1 MFWTEN
7 PPNYKLE
14 HLIPTSLLNRTENP
28 LGPREAVLLSG
39 FDDVAVVRRQQGW
52 LAVSTQR
59 AAENFPYSR
68 DSDDSEFLLYLSSGR
83 PRAEDDGDSEKQRQH
98 QQL

>member
-39 FDDVAVVRRQQGW
+39 FDDVADGIVCTVATWVW
-52 LAVSTQR
+52 LGL
-59 AAENFPYSR
+59 NDPIGPY
-68 DSDDSEFLLYLSSGR
+68 
-83 PRAEDDGDSEKQRQH
+83 
-98 QQL
+98 